1 MIDLLLLLSF
11 VVITFII
18 VIVKKQ
24 EDKYECD
31 YTDVELTDYVADAYN
46 VNSEK
51 KNKSKKISYD
61 SNYSTTDYSLL
72 EADESTNC
80 Y

>member
-1 MIDLLLLLSF
+1 
-11 VVITFII
+11 
-18 VIVKKQ
+18 
-24 EDKYECD
+24 
-31 YTDVELTDYVADAYN
+31 VADAYN